1 MNIIVHMPQTAE
13 GNEKLKKEAAKLR
26 AELIIG
32 EINKRKMSLSQK
44 ERLLERVIGKLST
57 P

>member
-13 GNEKLKKEAAKLR
+13 GNEKLQKEAARLR

-32 EINKRKMSLSQK
+32 EINKREMSLTQK
-44 ERLLERVIGKLST
+44 EQLLERVIGKLL
-57 P
+57 PP